1 MYRLGQLQVGDR
13 VLAINRIKVD
23 SCTLQQAVKLV
34 KEACNMVELEIM
46 FDVQD
51 AVVPTAGTFE
61 VTLVKTASLNL
72 GITVNGEPA

>member
-1 MYRLGQLQVGDR
+1 
-13 VLAINRIKVD
+13 
-23 SCTLQQAVKLV
+23 
-34 KEACNMVELEIM
+34 M

-72 GITVNGEPA
+72 GITINGEWHTHTHTHTPLWLFRCNTTENTTGSETLLLGLGCIGRATNMYFIV

>member
-1 MYRLGQLQVGDR
+1 M
-13 VLAINRIKVD
+13 LAINEVKVD

-34 KEACNMVELEIM
+34 AEAGNVIELEVT

-51 AVVPTAGTFE
+51 AIVPTSGTFE

-72 GITVNGEPA
+72 GITINGEVKVCQSS